1 MLKFAI
7 FVTDYSVISD
17 ALMHGIEKMRP
28 GFVRFLAA
36 LLLVAWSCFA
46 PGPVVR
52 AQTVP
57 QKTAVRG
64 RIADEAGNPLA
75 GVTVVERGTPNGVAT
90 HSDGLFL
97 ISVRPGAV
105 LDVSCLGYLP
115 RSVEPGSRT
124 ELEIVLQED
133 VKSIEDVIVTALG
146 LERNYVDLTYAA
158 ENAVKAVVNIEAI
171 QQVEMPQ
178 RRGYDP
184 FLEFFGIPQDYGRG
198 DGRPQYRE
206 QRAGG
211 SGVIISEDGYIV
223 TNNHVVDGA
232 SKLKVKLNDGRSF
245 DAKLIGKDS
254 ATDLALLKVEGKELP
269 TLAFGS
275 SDALRLGEW
284 VLAIGSPF
292 DLQSTIT
299 AGIVSAKAR
308 QLGAIP
314 NDFRIES
321 FIQTD
326 AAVNPG
332 NSGGALVNTHGELVG
347 INTLIK
353 SQTGSYVGYSFAIPE
368 SIVRKVVVDLKE
380 FGVVQR
386 ALLGVQFRVVD
397 QDFLDT
403 EGKELGIK
411 DLGGAY
417 VAAVV
422 EGGAASEAGIR
433 KGDVI
438 LDIDGVKIVEPSTL
452 QEQIAKRRPNDTV
465 KLSVKRDG
473 KVKRFDVTLRNKAG
487 KTELVTKEDVDVV
500 DALGGKFADAG
511 AKLCRELDI
520 KGGVQVVGIK
530 ADGILARARV
540 KQGFVI
546 THINDRPVY
555 SLSDMQRMTEKVRS
569 IDGVYPNGRSAS
581 YTLVE

>member
-1 MLKFAI
+1 MKKA
-7 FVTDYSVISD
+7 
-17 ALMHGIEKMRP
+17 
-28 GFVRFLAA
+28 FLI
-36 LLLVAWSCFA
+36 LGLVAVSAAAGGLTAW
-46 PGPVVR
+46 
-52 AQTVP
+52 TVS
-57 QKTAVRG
+57 ADRG
-64 RIADEAGNPLA
+64 GSVAYIERE
-75 GVTVVERGTPNGVAT
+75 VERTP
-90 HSDGLFL
+90 
-97 ISVRPGAV
+97 
-105 LDVSCLGYLP
+105 
-115 RSVEPGSRT
+115 
-124 ELEIVLQED
+124 
-133 VKSIEDVIVTALG
+133 ALG
-146 LERNYVDLTYAA
+146 TQFTSYQAEQYPDLTYAA

-473 KVKRFDVTLRNKAG
+473 KVKQFDVTLRNKAG

-500 DALGGKFADAG
+500 DALGGKLADAG

-555 SLSDMQRMTEKVRS
+555 SLNDMQRMTEKVRS

>member
-1 MLKFAI
+1 MKKAFLFLGFA
-7 FVTDYSVISD
+7 
-17 ALMHGIEKMRP
+17 A
-28 GFVRFLAA
+28 LAA
-36 LLLVAWSCFA
+36 VTGGLTAW
-46 PGPVVR
+46 
-52 AQTVP
+52 
-57 QKTAVRG
+57 
-64 RIADEAGNPLA
+64 
-75 GVTVVERGTPNGVAT
+75 TVVGNRGTEVA
-90 HSDGLFL
+90 
-97 ISVRPGAV
+97 
-105 LDVSCLGYLP
+105 Y
-115 RSVEPGSRT
+115 VEREVERT
-124 ELEIVLQED
+124 P
-133 VKSIEDVIVTALG
+133 ALG
-146 LERNYVDLTYAA
+146 NHFTSYQNEQYPDLTYAA

-171 QQVEMPQ
+171 QQVEMP

-184 FLEFFGIPQDYGRG
+184 FLEFFGIPQDYGYG

-232 SKLKVKLNDGRSF
+232 SKLKVKLNDGRTF
-245 DAKLIGKDS
+245 DAKLIGTDS
-254 ATDLALLKVEGKELP
+254 ATDLALLKVEAKDLP
-269 TLAFGS
+269 TLPFGS

-368 SIVRKVVVDLKE
+368 TIVRKVVVDLKE

-386 ALLGVQFRVVD
+386 ALLGIQFRVVD
-397 QDFLDT
+397 QDFLDA
-403 EGKELGIK
+403 EGEELGIK
-411 DLGGAY
+411 ELGGAY
-417 VAAVV
+417 VASVV

-438 LDIDGVKIVEPSTL
+438 LAIDGVKITEPSTL
-452 QEQIAKRRPNDTV
+452 QEQIARHRPNDTV

-473 KVKRFDVTLRNKAG
+473 DVKQIEVTLRNKAG
-487 KTELVTKEDVDVV
+487 KTELMTKEDVDVV
-500 DALGGKFADAG
+500 EALGGKFADAG
-511 AKLCRELDI
+511 TKLCRELEI

-581 YTLVE
+581 YMLVE

>member
-1 MLKFAI
+1 MKKAFLFLGFA
-7 FVTDYSVISD
+7 
-17 ALMHGIEKMRP
+17 A
-28 GFVRFLAA
+28 LAA
-36 LLLVAWSCFA
+36 VTGGLTAW
-46 PGPVVR
+46 
-52 AQTVP
+52 
-57 QKTAVRG
+57 
-64 RIADEAGNPLA
+64 
-75 GVTVVERGTPNGVAT
+75 TVVGNRGTEVA
-90 HSDGLFL
+90 
-97 ISVRPGAV
+97 
-105 LDVSCLGYLP
+105 Y
-115 RSVEPGSRT
+115 VEREVERT
-124 ELEIVLQED
+124 P
-133 VKSIEDVIVTALG
+133 ALG
-146 LERNYVDLTYAA
+146 NHFTSYQNEQYPDLTYAA

-171 QQVEMPQ
+171 QQVEMP

-184 FLEFFGIPQDYGRG
+184 FLEFFGIPQDYGYG

-232 SKLKVKLNDGRSF
+232 SKLKVKLNDGRTF
-245 DAKLIGKDS
+245 DAKLIGTDS
-254 ATDLALLKVEGKELP
+254 ATDLALLKVEAKDLP
-269 TLAFGS
+269 TLPFGS

-368 SIVRKVVVDLKE
+368 TIVRKVVVDLKE

-386 ALLGVQFRVVD
+386 ALLGIQFRVVD
-397 QDFLDT
+397 QDFLDA
-403 EGKELGIK
+403 EGEELGIK
-411 DLGGAY
+411 ELGGAY
-417 VAAVV
+417 VASVV

-438 LDIDGVKIVEPSTL
+438 LAIDGVKITEPSTL
-452 QEQIAKRRPNDTV
+452 QEQIARHRPNDTV

-473 KVKRFDVTLRNKAG
+473 DVKQIEVTLRNKAG
-487 KTELVTKEDVDVV
+487 KTELMTKEDVDVV
-500 DALGGKFADAG
+500 EALGGKFADAG
-511 AKLCRELDI
+511 TKLCRELDI

-581 YTLVE
+581 YMLVE

>member
-1 MLKFAI
+1 MKKA
-7 FVTDYSVISD
+7 
-17 ALMHGIEKMRP
+17 
-28 GFVRFLAA
+28 FLI
-36 LLLVAWSCFA
+36 LGLVAVSAAAGGLTAW
-46 PGPVVR
+46 
-52 AQTVP
+52 TVS
-57 QKTAVRG
+57 ADRG
-64 RIADEAGNPLA
+64 DSVAYIERE
-75 GVTVVERGTPNGVAT
+75 VERTP
-90 HSDGLFL
+90 
-97 ISVRPGAV
+97 
-105 LDVSCLGYLP
+105 
-115 RSVEPGSRT
+115 
-124 ELEIVLQED
+124 
-133 VKSIEDVIVTALG
+133 ALG
-146 LERNYVDLTYAA
+146 TQFTSYQAEQYPDLTYAA

>member
-1 MLKFAI
+1 MKKAFLFLGFA
-7 FVTDYSVISD
+7 
-17 ALMHGIEKMRP
+17 A
-28 GFVRFLAA
+28 LAA
-36 LLLVAWSCFA
+36 VTGGLTAW
-46 PGPVVR
+46 
-52 AQTVP
+52 
-57 QKTAVRG
+57 
-64 RIADEAGNPLA
+64 
-75 GVTVVERGTPNGVAT
+75 TVVGNRGTEVA
-90 HSDGLFL
+90 
-97 ISVRPGAV
+97 
-105 LDVSCLGYLP
+105 Y
-115 RSVEPGSRT
+115 VEREVERT
-124 ELEIVLQED
+124 P
-133 VKSIEDVIVTALG
+133 ALG
-146 LERNYVDLTYAA
+146 NHFTSYQNEQYADLTYAA

-171 QQVEMPQ
+171 QQVEMP

-184 FLEFFGIPQDYGRG
+184 FLEFFGIPQDYGYG

-232 SKLKVKLNDGRSF
+232 SKLKVKLNDGRTF
-245 DAKLIGKDS
+245 DAKLIGTDS
-254 ATDLALLKVEGKELP
+254 ATDLALLKVEAKDLP
-269 TLAFGS
+269 TLPFGS

-368 SIVRKVVVDLKE
+368 TIVRKVVVDLKE

-386 ALLGVQFRVVD
+386 ALLGIQFRVVD
-397 QDFLDT
+397 QDFLDA
-403 EGKELGIK
+403 EGEELGIK
-411 DLGGAY
+411 ELGGAY
-417 VAAVV
+417 VASVV

-438 LDIDGVKIVEPSTL
+438 LAIDGVKITEPSTL
-452 QEQIAKRRPNDTV
+452 QEQIARHRPNDTV

-473 KVKRFDVTLRNKAG
+473 EVKQFEVTLRNKAG
-487 KTELVTKEDVDVV
+487 KTELMTKEDVDVV
-500 DALGGKFADAG
+500 EALGGKFADAG
-511 AKLCRELDI
+511 TKLCRELEI

-581 YTLVE
+581 YMLVE

>member
-1 MLKFAI
+1 MKKA
-7 FVTDYSVISD
+7 
-17 ALMHGIEKMRP
+17 
-28 GFVRFLAA
+28 FLI
-36 LLLVAWSCFA
+36 LGLVAVSA
-46 PGPVVR
+46 AAGGL
-52 AQTVP
+52 
-57 QKTAVRG
+57 TAWAVG
-64 RIADEAGNPLA
+64 GEGGQSISY
-75 GVTVVERGTPNGVAT
+75 VEREVERTP
-90 HSDGLFL
+90 
-97 ISVRPGAV
+97 
-105 LDVSCLGYLP
+105 
-115 RSVEPGSRT
+115 
-124 ELEIVLQED
+124 
-133 VKSIEDVIVTALG
+133 ALG
-146 LERNYVDLTYAA
+146 NHFTSYQNEQYPDLTYAA

-171 QQVEMPQ
+171 QQVEMP
-178 RRGYDP
+178 RRSYDP
-184 FLEFFGIPQDYGRG
+184 FLEFFGIPQDYGYG

-211 SGVIISEDGYIV
+211 SGVIISEDGYVV

-232 SKLKVKLNDGRSF
+232 TKLRVKLNDGRTF
-245 DAKLIGKDS
+245 DGKLIGTDS
-254 ATDLALLKVEGKELP
+254 ATDLALVKIDAKDLP
-269 TLAFGS
+269 TLPFGS

-380 FGVVQR
+380 YGVVQR
-386 ALLGVQFRVVD
+386 AMLGIQFRVVD

-417 VAAVV
+417 VASVT
-422 EGGAASEAGIR
+422 EGGSASEAGIR

-438 LDIDGVKIVEPSTL
+438 LDIDGVKITEPSTL
-452 QEQIAKRRPNDTV
+452 QEQIAKRRPNDKV

-473 KVKRFDVTLRNKAG
+473 HVKQIEVTLRNKAG
-487 KTELVTKEDVDVV
+487 KTELMTKEDVDVV

-520 KGGVQVVGIK
+520 RGGVQVVGIK

-555 SLSDMQRMTEKVRS
+555 SLQDLQRMTEKVRS
-569 IDGVYPNGRSAS
+569 IDGIYPNGRSAS
-581 YTLVE
+581 YMLVE

>member
-1 MLKFAI
+1 MKKAFLILGA
-7 FVTDYSVISD
+7 VAVSAAAGGLTAWAVAGGREGSVQY
-17 ALMHGIEKMRP
+17 IER
-28 GFVRFLAA
+28 
-36 LLLVAWSCFA
+36 
-46 PGPVVR
+46 
-52 AQTVP
+52 
-57 QKTAVRG
+57 
-64 RIADEAGNPLA
+64 E
-75 GVTVVERGTPNGVAT
+75 VERTP
-90 HSDGLFL
+90 
-97 ISVRPGAV
+97 
-105 LDVSCLGYLP
+105 
-115 RSVEPGSRT
+115 
-124 ELEIVLQED
+124 
-133 VKSIEDVIVTALG
+133 ALG
-146 LERNYVDLTYAA
+146 TQFTSYQAEQYPDLTYAA
-158 ENAVKAVVNIEAI
+158 ENAVKAVVNIEAV
-171 QQVEMPQ
+171 QQVEMPR

-184 FLEFFGIPQDYGRG
+184 FLEFFGIPQGYDEG
-198 DGRPQYRE
+198 PQFRE

-211 SGVIISEDGYIV
+211 SGVIISQDGYIV
-223 TNNHVVDGA
+223 TNHHVVDNA
-232 SKLKVKLNDGRSF
+232 TELKVKLYDGRTF
-245 DAKLIGKDS
+245 QAKVVGTDPTTEVALIKI
-254 ATDLALLKVEGKELP
+254 EGENLP
-269 TLAFGS
+269 TLAFGD

-299 AGIVSAKAR
+299 AGIVSAKSR
-308 QLGAIP
+308 NLGAIP
-314 NDFRIES
+314 NQYRVES

-332 NSGGALVNTHGELVG
+332 NSGGALVNTRGELVG

-353 SQTGSYVGYSFAIPE
+353 SQTGTYMGYSFAIPE

-473 KVKRFDVTLRNKAG
+473 KVKQFDVTLRNKAG

-555 SLSDMQRMTEKVRS
+555 SLGDMQRMTEKVRS

>member
-1 MLKFAI
+1 MKKAFLFLGAI
-7 FVTDYSVISD
+7 AV
-17 ALMHGIEKMRP
+17 
-28 GFVRFLAA
+28 AA
-36 LLLVAWSCFA
+36 A
-46 PGPVVR
+46 
-52 AQTVP
+52 
-57 QKTAVRG
+57 
-64 RIADEAGNPLA
+64 AG
-75 GVTVVERGTPNGVAT
+75 GVTAWAVSGGRGGEVKYIEREVERTP
-90 HSDGLFL
+90 
-97 ISVRPGAV
+97 
-105 LDVSCLGYLP
+105 
-115 RSVEPGSRT
+115 
-124 ELEIVLQED
+124 
-133 VKSIEDVIVTALG
+133 ALG
-146 LERNYVDLTYAA
+146 THFTSYQSDKYPDLTYAA

-184 FLEFFGIPQDYGRG
+184 FLEFFGIPQDYGYG
-198 DGRPQYRE
+198 DGRPRYRE

-211 SGVIISEDGYIV
+211 SGVIISKDGYVV

-254 ATDLALLKVEGKELP
+254 ATDLALLKVEAEGLP

-308 QLGAIP
+308 QLGVIP
-314 NDFRIES
+314 NDFRIEA

-368 SIVRKVVVDLKE
+368 SIVKKVVMDLKE

-386 ALLGVQFRVVD
+386 ALLGIQFRVVD
-397 QDFLDT
+397 QDFLDE

-411 DLGGAY
+411 ELGGAY
-417 VAAVV
+417 VAGVI
-422 EGGAASEAGIR
+422 EGGSASEAGIR
-433 KGDVI
+433 KGDII
-438 LDIDGVKIVEPSTL
+438 LDIDGVKVTDPSTL
-452 QEQIAKRRPNDTV
+452 QEQVAKRRPNDTV

-473 KVKRFDVTLRNKAG
+473 KVKQFDVTLRNKAG

-500 DALGGKFADAG
+500 EALGGKFADAG

-555 SLSDMQRMTEKVRS
+555 SLNDMQRMTEKVTA